1 MGANIAGIYGAQIF
15 RADDKPLYR
24 RGFGI
29 DIAVLTV
36 GVTLA
41 VVRYSDGWI
50 QKRRAAR
57 QPQLAAVDSGSE
69 HNSHNSQ
76 DDEKRGLPQVQPSSG
91 QPRPA
96 QAGYDTKTSPNAPTY

>member
-1 MGANIAGIYGAQIF
+1 MLTLSRRVIMGANIAGIYGAQIF

-41 VVRYSDGWI
+41 VVRFSDGWI
-50 QKRRAAR
+50 QKRRAAK
-57 QPQLAAVDSGSE
+57 QEQLANVDSGSE
-69 HNSHNSQ
+69 HNSQ
-76 DDEKRGLPQVQPSSG
+76 EDEKSSIPRAQPG
-91 QPRPA
+91 
-96 QAGYDTKTSPNAPTY
+96 AGYDTKAVPNATTY

>member
-57 QPQLAAVDSGSE
+57 QPQLAAVDSSSE
-69 HNSHNSQ
+69 HNSQ
-76 DDEKRGLPQVQPSSG
+76 VDEKRGLPQVQQGSG
-91 QPRPA
+91 QPA
-96 QAGYDTKTSPNAPTY
+96 PNASSY

>member
-15 RADDKPLYR
+15 RSDDKPLYR

-36 GVTLA
+36 GVALA
-41 VVRYSDGWI
+41 VIRYSDGWI

-69 HNSHNSQ
+69 HNSQ
-76 DDEKRGLPQVQPSSG
+76 DDEKRGIPRVQPGSG
-91 QPRPA
+91 QPQQTPV
-96 QAGYDTKTSPNAPTY
+96 GYDTKTGSNATAY